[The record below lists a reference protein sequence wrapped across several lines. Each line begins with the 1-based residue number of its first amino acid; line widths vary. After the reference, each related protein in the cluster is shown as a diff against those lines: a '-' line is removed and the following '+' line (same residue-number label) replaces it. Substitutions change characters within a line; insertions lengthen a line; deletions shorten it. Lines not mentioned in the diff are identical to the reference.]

1 MSEQIQDIHLR
12 NRMQRKQ
19 WQNFL
24 VDRGIEVFADQ
35 EIDVIDDTIGLF
47 DEDGQLVGTGSI
59 AGDVIKYIA
68 VCNKGA
74 EAGSRFN
81 TVVSELVSR
90 LAQQGVFHIMV
101 FTKPQYTTS
110 FEHVGFTKLADSDQG
125 VLLEKGDPNI
135 QKYLA
140 AIPKKDAGEKIAGIV
155 MNANPFTLGHRYLV
169 ETAAKENDWVYVFVV
184 NQDASLF
191 KTEERVALVEAGT
204 KDLENVI
211 VVNGGSY
218 MVSYATFPAYF
229 ISSPDA
235 VVDYQ
240 TTLDARLF
248 KHWIAEDLHIQ
259 TRYLGS
265 EPYSHTTDL
274 YNQALQ
280 RELPPEVA
288 VKIIPRKELGSG
300 DAISATSVRQALS
313 DGDVNKIENRVP
325 ITTYQFIVSH
335 QEELEARIQKGNKN
349 GD

>member
-1 MSEQIQDIHLR
+1 MSDHIQDLHLR
-12 NRMQRKQ
+12 SKPQRRM

-24 VDRGIEVFADQ
+24 TERGIDVFNDT
-35 EIDVIDDTIGLF
+35 EIDVIDETIGLL
-47 DEDGQLVGTGSI
+47 DDHDQLVGTGSI

-68 VCNKGA
+68 VQNEEGA
-74 EAGSRFN
+74 SGSRFN
-81 TVVSELVSR
+81 MVVSELVSR
-90 LAQQGVFHIMV
+90 LAQRGVFHILV
-101 FTKPQYTTS
+101 FTKPKYTDS

-125 VLLEKGDPNI
+125 VLLEKGEPNI
-135 QKYLA
+135 QTYLA
-140 AIPKKDAGEKIAGIV
+140 EIPKVPAGKEIAGIV

-169 ETAAKENDWVYVFVV
+169 ETAARENDFVYVFVV

-191 KTEERVALVEAGT
+191 KTSERVELVKAGT
-204 KDLENVI
+204 QDLENVI

-248 KHWIAEDLHIQ
+248 KNWIAKDLHIQ

-280 RELPPEVA
+280 RELPPEVQ

-300 DAISATSVRQALS
+300 DAISATSVRKAIEEDRIS
-313 DGDVNKIENRVP
+313 EIENRVP
-325 ITTYQFIVSH
+325 ETTYQFIVNHKS
-335 QEELEARIQKGNKN
+335 ELQDRIKKGKKD